1 MISKM
6 CCLSSINL
14 PRVVTYSRKIVTRE
28 SYYKFELLF
37 DLEMVINFL
46 ISDAKN
52 NELYRTSH
60 Y

>member
-6 CCLSSINL
+6 CCFSSFNL
-14 PRVVTYSRKIVTRE
+14 PGVVTYSRKVVTRE

-46 ISDAKN
+46 ISNAKN